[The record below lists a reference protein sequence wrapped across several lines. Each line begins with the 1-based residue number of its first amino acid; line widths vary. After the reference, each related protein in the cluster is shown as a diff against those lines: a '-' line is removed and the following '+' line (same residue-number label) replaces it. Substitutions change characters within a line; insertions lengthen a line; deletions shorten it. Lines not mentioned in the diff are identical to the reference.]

1 MTSRQ
6 GSLRAILAATVLA
19 LAILLLA
26 APASRAAVVVPPPP
40 DPTGSVSGV
49 LKLAK
54 RELNRNVRERKGDN
68 VPRYRYGRG
77 KIAPY
82 SIGDAWCVAF
92 ATWVWAQNGFTD
104 YLGTKLLR
112 VSYGSDIV
120 AIQVRDLTRWAKQN
134 GHYSTRAKP
143 GYMVTYGGTH
153 MGIVTKADRT
163 GRAVQSIEGNKT
175 DSVTRVT
182 ISMPDVTGYI
192 SPEQL
197 TSTQVKKMRSL
208 RPDM

>member
-1 MTSRQ
+1 M
-6 GSLRAILAATVLA
+6 
-19 LAILLLA
+19 LLLT
-26 APASRAAVVVPPPP
+26 APASRAVVVVPPPP
-40 DPTGSVSGV
+40 DPTGSISGV

-54 RELNRNVRERKGDN
+54 RELNRNVRERKSDN
-68 VPRYRYGRG
+68 VPRYRYGKG

-82 SIGDAWCVAF
+82 SIGDAWCAAF

-104 YLGTKLLR
+104 YLGAKLLW
-112 VSYGSDIV
+112 VSYGGDIV

-143 GYMVTYGGTH
+143 GYLVVYGGTH
-153 MGIVTKADRT
+153 MGIVTRADRT

-175 DSVTRVT
+175 DSVKRVT

-192 SPEQL
+192 SPEPL
-197 TSTQVKKMRSL
+197 TRKQVKTMRSL